1 MVSVLSRVCRAYE
14 LRVDHVELDPVA
26 TRMIDERAG
35 RRIRLIAHEPDHRDE
50 AEYRDKLAQTMADND
65 FPDDSDVIFVE
76 VHGHRP
82 VRLRDRAAGPRQR
95 GRHDRFPVLSLA
107 SSSVPTALAAL
118 LLEIRDRSRRRP
130 HIYFEWTEGSPGR
143 NFLRYLAF
151 GQGAIASVTREILRR
166 QEPDPR
172 RRPHVHAG

>member
-1 MVSVLSRVCRAYE
+1 
-14 LRVDHVELDPVA
+14 
-26 TRMIDERAG
+26 
-35 RRIRLIAHEPDHRDE
+35 
-50 AEYRDKLAQTMADND
+50 MADND

-76 VHGHRP
+76 VTVTDPSDFETELLVRGERGH
-82 VRLRDRAAGPRQR
+82 
-95 GRHDRFPVLSLA
+95 HRFPVLSLA
-107 SSSVPTALAAL
+107 SSSVPSALAAL

-130 HIYFEWTEGSPGR
+130 HIYFEWTEGSPSR

-166 QEPDPR
+166 HEPDPH